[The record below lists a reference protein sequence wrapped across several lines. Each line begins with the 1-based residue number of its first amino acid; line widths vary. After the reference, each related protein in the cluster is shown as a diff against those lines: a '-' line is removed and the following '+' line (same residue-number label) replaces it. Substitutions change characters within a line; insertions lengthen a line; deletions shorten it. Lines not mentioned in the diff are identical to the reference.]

1 MVNSCSFDIKVVSNN
16 ACKFLFRI
24 NTCMYVLVCF
34 ILTIVDAQCVVD
46 IYLNYDCDLSLS
58 NIFKRLVN
66 DLSRIAQGRHAL
78 EVGITAQQEKAMR
91 VKGLEC
97 LVSILKC
104 LVEWCQDL
112 YINPSTTGLNAVT
125 NIGQLARG
133 PVDTDQEE
141 TDDQDDTSA
150 DQSVALK
157 EDTPTNRR
165 KQNHLRGAS
174 IAVSHPA
181 TYHDHGLPLI
191 PAVTSAIDKLSA
203 SQTSLNSA
211 TDDPEQFESQR
222 QRKEIMEH
230 GMTL

>member
-1 MVNSCSFDIKVVSNN
+1 MHC
-16 ACKFLFRI
+16 LFH
-24 NTCMYVLVCF
+24 T
-34 ILTIVDAQCVVD
+34 DAQCIVD

-78 EVGITAQQEKAMR
+78 EVGVSPQQEKALR

-104 LVEWCQDL
+104 LVEWSHDL
-112 YINPSTTGLNAVT
+112 YINPITTGLNAVT
-125 NIGQLARG
+125 NFGQGSSLVGEPVLMERSEVG
-133 PVDTDQEE
+133 TDEVDTS
-141 TDDQDDTSA
+141 TT
-150 DQSVALK
+150 ALN
-157 EDTPTNRR
+157 DAPPNARDVPVHLRR
-165 KQNHLRGAS
+165 SHFRGAS

-181 TYHDHGLPLI
+181 TYQD
-191 PAVTSAIDKLSA
+191 SAASGSGGSHLDDKLST

-222 QRKEIMEH
+222 QRKEIMEQ

>member
-1 MVNSCSFDIKVVSNN
+1 M
-16 ACKFLFRI
+16 
-24 NTCMYVLVCF
+24 
-34 ILTIVDAQCVVD
+34 VD

-125 NIGQLARG
+125 NIGQDSSLARG

-141 TDDQDDTSA
+141 TDDQDGSLT
-150 DQSVALK
+150 DQSNDQK
-157 EDTPTNRR
+157 DTPATRP
-165 KQNHLRGAS
+165 KLTHFRGAS

-181 TYHDHGLPLI
+181 TYQDHGLPLI
-191 PAVTSAIDKLSA
+191 PGSVSAMDKLSA

-222 QRKEIMEH
+222 QRKEVMEH

>member
-1 MVNSCSFDIKVVSNN
+1 MWCF
-16 ACKFLFRI
+16 
-24 NTCMYVLVCF
+24 VL
-34 ILTIVDAQCVVD
+34 TTDAQCVVD

-78 EVGITAQQEKAMR
+78 EVGVTAQQEKAMR

-112 YINPSTTGLNAVT
+112 YINPSTTGLNVVT
-125 NIGQLARG
+125 NIGQDSSLARG
-133 PVDTDQEE
+133 PVDTDQED

-150 DQSVALK
+150 DHSADQK
-157 EDTPTNRR
+157 ETPTTQLKRS
-165 KQNHLRGAS
+165 HLRGAS

-181 TYHDHGLPLI
+181 TYRDHGLPLI
-191 PAVTSAIDKLSA
+191 PGAASVVDKLSA

>member
-1 MVNSCSFDIKVVSNN
+1 MVFH
-16 ACKFLFRI
+16 
-24 NTCMYVLVCF
+24 T
-34 ILTIVDAQCVVD
+34 DAQCIVD

-78 EVGITAQQEKAMR
+78 EVGISPQQEKAMR

-104 LVEWCQDL
+104 LVEWSHDL

-125 NIGQLARG
+125 NIGQGSSLAGG
-133 PVDTDQEE
+133 PVPMERDEVDTD
-141 TDDQDDTSA
+141 TSTTAASIQDAPA
-150 DQSVALK
+150 DIR
-157 EDTPTNRR
+157 DTPTNLRR
-165 KQNHLRGAS
+165 GHLRGAS
-174 IAVSHPA
+174 IALSHPA
-181 TYHDHGLPLI
+181 TYQDHHAAASIGGGG
-191 PAVTSAIDKLSA
+191 SFDDKLSA

-222 QRKEIMEH
+222 QRKEIMEQ